1 MMIIEMED
9 SRYTEA
15 TICIQSDAM
24 LDDSFMHVYMYV
36 FGRVLCFQ
44 MDYSYHH

>member
-9 SRYTEA
+9 SRYTEDM
-15 TICIQSDAM
+15 IFIQSDAV

-36 FGRVLCFQ
+36 FGRELS
-44 MDYSYHH
+44 DGL